1 MTFPKTVGQIPFNF
15 PAKPNSQVDGPRK
28 PGLDGNQSRI
38 NGALYDFGFGLS
50 YTTFAYSNL
59 ELSDREIRPDR
70 VVRGGVRHYQY
81 RLPAGRR
88 GGALYVRDCISSITI
103 YEKTL
108 KGFERIGLEPG
119 EKKRVRMTLT
129 PKDLSLLDA
138 AMQRVVEPGE
148 FDILVG
154 ASSTDIRLA
163 RPYPG
168 RGAAQAQRRSHPQ
181 RRKPF
186 PGDCRRGGEVTLRC
200 GTTWTSAD

>member
-59 ELSDREIRPDR
+59 ELSDREIRPDESFE
-70 VVRGGVRHYQY
+70 VAFDITNTGS
-81 RLPAGRR
+81 RR
-88 GGALYVRDCISSITI
+88 GDEVVQLYVRDCISSITT

-163 RPYPG
+163 G
-168 RGAAQAQRRSHPQ
+168 RIRVVDGAGAAAEPPAAAEIR
-181 RRKPF
+181 F
-186 PGDCRRGGEVTLRC
+186 PATVAGAGR
-200 GTTWTSAD
+200 